1 MNRDNPLFAGRKSL
15 EAIGNVVPMA
25 GFLKKKSKYGMWN
38 DRYFLIRDG
47 ILFHNDSKGIAKETL
62 NIRNISSVTNKDNA
76 IEIILENGDSTILK
90 AINDSIAA
98 DWKKSL
104 LDHHDFIVMSNKSE
118 LNNFPIEK
126 EGWLLKRSHRKYN
139 LTMQQRYVKIKDFYM
154 RYYKNDTDNEDVYQ
168 GSISIE
174 QISWVRAFDTSSDCK
189 MFELQEEDRIY
200 VFQANTPTEMKS
212 WIGSIERAR
221 STLKETIDRNNRE
234 KILAETPP
242 RILLY
247 DNQGQAAYLEYIR
260 KEIETMYPVDNDDSM
275 TLSSHITC
283 MQKAV
288 SNLKEIIRET
298 KKTNFSNARYD
309 ILAVYMEEFNYTLS
323 ERLFSVL
330 QSDSVQ
336 LISASLSDMH
346 SLIVCISS
354 YQRMLTKVH
363 CPVPIDV
370 RDRVNYC
377 GIFDRMHVICDR
389 YVSGNS
395 NGEGGA
401 ASHLIDH
408 CVNVWENI
416 LKTPGEMIDQ
426 YKDSSFFT
434 HAPIDTWEAL
444 NQHLSLATET
454 KSPILYA
461 MIAKK
466 IGTALNHVYEII
478 TNFVINYGIDSI
490 SSYANILEGIQIEF
504 MCAVAND
511 VAAHIDEI
519 VNVVDNF
526 EMDEIRPQINEL
538 FDSVTCNIVKCGQE
552 SLKKITWFIMNDL
565 KEQFDAIFTFA
576 WLQDGNQLSIM
587 IATISDYLGDLKK
600 YLKEFWKNQ
609 VVYDLLEAL
618 TVQYIASLLSK
629 STMSSEISIPSEN
642 QSSAK
647 NFFSKLLSR
656 KSKQETQNP
665 SKLASSNKLS
675 LSDPSCIDCLEK
687 DMKELESLYEKLLPP
702 DATKLFNNIL
712 SEVYLMITLP
722 YEKIPTHVLARISE
736 FPSSAQEIA
745 NIAKACINLRK
756 DIDIDEKEEFEMC
769 IKPALMHASDLAN
782 QYEQDGIAEGQL
794 GLMYLDIENI
804 VQKNVDS
811 EIKVENKGNTIAQ
824 KLRNAAMIKLKSF
837 KSLLEIDDEDENKDE
852 ASEYDSKLRNDEANK
867 RRNLALES
875 SSGSDLVSSI
885 MEEME
890 SINQYKLDLSLAEAE
905 DKVKE
910 EEMLNE
916 KKSNLLSLE
925 GHLEKKSPKHN
936 LWQNRWFKLTTRQ
949 QYDESGE
956 EVLKYIIMW
965 FEKKGSSVKKSV
977 DISSIKS
984 ITILESPRKLCY
996 DKEKCVIMLET
1007 ECGSI
1012 SDSVVSVVSHQ
1023 ESITSTVE
1031 SVLGFVTAQI
1041 QYFSFILTFE
1051 LAGSE
1056 GKDMT
1061 LRAGK
1066 VDKMI
1071 KWINIIGQAGEMA
1084 YDEKEQVF
1092 NRNARLLIN
1101 EKRKSR
1107 LSIKKSISVD
1117 DGENNNTRRPVR
1129 NRRGV
1134 HSSSSS
1140 ISISNN
1146 SNSIYPTS
1154 SDEV

>member
-1 MNRDNPLFAGRKSL
+1 MNRDNPLFTGRKSL
-15 EAIGNVVPMA
+15 EATNDVAPMQ
-25 GFLKKKSKYGMWN
+25 GFLKKKSKYGLWN

-47 ILFHNDSKGIAKETL
+47 ILFHNDTKGSVKETL
-62 NIRNISSVTNKDNA
+62 NIRSISSVTNKDNV
-76 IEIILENGDSTILK
+76 IEIILENGDTTILK
-90 AINDSIAA
+90 AADDSIAA

-104 LDHHDFIVMSNKSE
+104 LAHYDLLVISNKTE
-118 LNNFPIEK
+118 KNNYPIEK

-139 LTMQQRYVKIKDFYM
+139 LSMQQRYVKIKDFYM
-154 RYYKNDTDNEDVYQ
+154 KYYKNDTDNEDDYQ
-168 GSISIE
+168 GSIIIE
-174 QISWVRAFDTSSDCK
+174 QISWVRAFDTASDCK

-221 STLKETIDRNNRE
+221 SILKETIEKNNRE

-260 KEIETMYPVDNDDSM
+260 KEIETVYPVDNDDSM
-275 TLSSHITC
+275 TLSSHITS
-283 MQKAV
+283 MQQTI
-288 SNLKEIIRET
+288 SQLKEVIRET
-298 KKTNFSNARYD
+298 KKTTFSNARYD
-309 ILAVYMEEFNYTLS
+309 ILAVYMEELNYTLS

-336 LISASLSDMH
+336 LTTASLSDMH

-363 CPVPIDV
+363 CPVPVDI
-370 RDRVNYC
+370 RGRVNYC

-478 TNFVINYGIDSI
+478 TNFVKNYGVDSK
-490 SSYANILEGIQIEF
+490 SSTNILEGIHIEF

-538 FDSVTCNIVKCGQE
+538 FDSVTFNIVKCGQE

-565 KEQFDAIFTFA
+565 NEQLDAIFTIS
-576 WLQDGNQLSIM
+576 WLRDGNQLSIM

-600 YLKEFWKNQ
+600 YLKEFWRNQ
-609 VVYDLLEAL
+609 IIYDLLEAL
-618 TVQYIASLLSK
+618 TVQYISSLLAK
-629 STMSSEISIPSEN
+629 SSILGNEINVSN
-642 QSSAK
+642 KNVQSSAK

-656 KSKQETQNP
+656 NSKQENQKP
-665 SKLASSNKLS
+665 SKSSLSEKLS
-675 LSDPSCIDCLEK
+675 LSDPNCIDRLEQ
-687 DMKELESLYEKLLPP
+687 DMKELESLYERLLPP

-722 YEKIPTHVLARISE
+722 YEKLPTHILARISE

-745 NIAKACINLRK
+745 SIAKACINLRN

-769 IKPALMHASDLAN
+769 IKPALMHATDLAN

-794 GLMYLDIENI
+794 GLMYLDIENL
-804 VQKNVDS
+804 VQKNINS
-811 EIKVENKGNTIAQ
+811 EIKVKNKGNSIAQ

-837 KSLLEIDDEDENKDE
+837 KSLLDIEDEVENNEVD
-852 ASEYDSKLRNDEANK
+852 EYDNNLRNDEANK
-867 RRNLALES
+867 RRNLASES
-875 SSGSDLVSSI
+875 TSRSDLVSSI

-890 SINQYKLDLSLAEAE
+890 SIHQYKLELSLAEAE
-905 DKVKE
+905 DKAKE

-916 KKSNLLSLE
+916 KKSYLLSLE

-949 QYDESGE
+949 QYDDSGE

-977 DISSIKS
+977 DISAIKS
-984 ITILESPRKLCY
+984 ITILESPRRLCY
-996 DKEKCVIMLET
+996 DKEKCIIMLET
-1007 ECGSI
+1007 ECGST
-1012 SDSVVSVVSHQ
+1012 SDSIISVASQQ
-1023 ESITSTVE
+1023 ESTTSTVE

-1051 LAGSE
+1051 VAGSE

-1071 KWINIIGQAGEMA
+1071 KWINIIAQAGEMA
-1084 YDEKEQVF
+1084 YDEKEQAF
-1092 NRNARLLIN
+1092 SRNARLLIN
-1101 EKRKSR
+1101 EKRNSR
-1107 LSIKKSISVD
+1107 VSMKKLITSSGD
-1117 DGENNNTRRPVR
+1117 DDNNTRRPVR
-1129 NRRGV
+1129 NRKGV
-1134 HSSSSS
+1134 HSST
-1140 ISISNN
+1140 SISN
-1146 SNSIYPTS
+1146 STIYPTS
-1154 SDEV
+1154 SDEM